1 MRIRLLLT
9 VALFLLIVPV
19 AQAEHHEEEAA
30 IKALIEKS
38 YVHGAFN
45 ELNPE
50 AMEKGFHPDFAIFS
64 PDGEAIKKYPIAD
77 WVKRTGE
84 RKASDDFDPAKNV
97 WEHHFAAVDVTGHSA
112 SVKIELSRDGKKV
125 FTDYLSLLKF
135 DSGWRIVAKV
145 YHRHED

>member
-84 RKASDDFDPAKNV
+84 RKASDDFDPAKNA
-97 WEHHFAAVDVTGHSA
+97 WGHHFASVDVTGHSA

-125 FTDYLSLLKF
+125 FMDYLSLLKF